1 MRKPVL
7 VIALAAVVVA
17 AAAGFVFLKFAGGPR
32 AKAGECVALAHRGGD
47 HADVASVGCATGDVR
62 FKVGKVLADAAGA
75 CPAGDD
81 DYVQVVPNSGGGKL
95 CLLPNLAEG
104 ACYRPADD
112 EDSWIRAECKG
123 EETVKVTKVFSSSGT
138 EAECPDGEGAASIVY
153 AEPPT
158 TYCLSPVQRSTGE
171 TPGT

>member
-7 VIALAAVVVA
+7 VIALAAFVVA
-17 AAAGFVFLKFAGGPR
+17 AAAGFVFVKFAGGPR
-32 AKAGECVALAHRGGD
+32 AKAGECVALANRSD
-47 HADVASVGCATGDVR
+47 NRADVSSAGCATGDVR
-62 FKVGKVLADAAGA
+62 FKVGKVLADAAAG

-81 DYVQVVPNSGGGKL
+81 EYVQVVPNSGGGKL

-112 EDSWIRAECKG
+112 EDSWVKAECAG
-123 EETVKVTKVFSSSGT
+123 EETVKVTKVISSAGD
-138 EAECPDGEGAASIVY
+138 AVECPDGENSASIVY

-158 TYCLSPVQRSTGE
+158 TYCLAFVQRSTGE
-171 TPGT
+171 TAGT